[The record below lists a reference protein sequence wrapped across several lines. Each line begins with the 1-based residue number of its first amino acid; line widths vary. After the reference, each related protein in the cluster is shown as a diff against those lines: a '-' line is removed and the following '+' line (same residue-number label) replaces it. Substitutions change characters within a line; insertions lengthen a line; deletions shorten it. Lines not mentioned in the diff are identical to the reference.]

1 MNYWENPTLFNRNR
15 LPARSYFIPYADESA
30 ALTLD
35 RGASDRLI
43 PLNGTWQFHYA
54 LTVQESPDDF
64 HKPAFDAS
72 AFASI
77 AVPSC
82 WQLQGFGKP
91 HYTNVQYPFP
101 VDPPKVPTE
110 NPTGS
115 YRRAFFLTPE
125 QAKQAII
132 LRFEGV
138 DSVFTVWVNGKEV
151 GLSKGSRLPAEFD
164 ITPFVKAG
172 NNLIAVRVIQ
182 WSDASYME
190 DQDMWWLSGIFR
202 DVYLLVRPATHVF
215 DVHANTVLD
224 ATYTNA
230 TLDVALTLSGA
241 AKGRIEIELLDA
253 SGGVAGTEKMSASAA
268 KLSLSIDLKNP
279 AKWTAET
286 PNLYTLLVKLFDAK
300 GNLLE
305 VIPQRIGFRK
315 IEIKNAA
322 LLVNG
327 VRIMFKG
334 VNRHEVHPDL
344 GRSVSY
350 ESMVEDITL
359 MKQNNVNAVR
369 TSHYPNDPR
378 WYDLCD
384 EYGLYVIDECDLET
398 HGFGYEATTVTNPVH
413 DPRYKAACVDR
424 MVRLVERDKNRP
436 SVILWSLGN
445 ESGLGANHKAMKA
458 AAKKI
463 DNTRFFHYEGDGT
476 FEVSDVFS
484 QMYTGV
490 DRLAQFDQAAEGIEH
505 YGQPLDPKVYTKLPY
520 ILCEYVHAMGNGP
533 GGLADY
539 WNAFRTHQRTQG
551 GFVWEWVDHAI
562 RTKNNDGVEYFAYG
576 GDFGDQPNDGN
587 FVTDGLLFPDRKPS
601 PGLAELKAHIRPVDA
616 KAIDLAAGKIELTN
630 WLDFTTL
637 DHLAISYTVTADGA
651 QIAAGAVAMPEIK
664 PGKSKA
670 ITLSLPRQNARSAD
684 QYFLNLS
691 FTQKAGTLWAK
702 AGHEVAMA
710 QFKLPWAAPVR
721 KPISIKQLPALQ
733 LAETKTTAVVTGSGF
748 TLTFDKVRGVISSWK
763 SQNAE
768 LIVAGPK
775 MNFWR
780 ATTDNDRGGW
790 GPDNQF
796 ALVWRNAGLHW
807 LQHRVDEVT
816 VKKIGTTAVR
826 ITAAVRIAP
835 PVKREE
841 GIDTVYTWT
850 ILGSGDVIVSMSGQ
864 FTGKWPA
871 QIPRIGLMAAIAPSL
886 DQVSWFGRG
895 PGESYADTFA
905 ATHFGKFSATV
916 DELYTPYVYP
926 QENGNRRDCS
936 WVSLTNRRG
945 AGLLVVG
952 QPTID
957 FSAHWHM
964 PMDFEDAKHTYD
976 LVKRPF
982 ITLNLDHRQTGIG
995 TASCGPGVLE
1005 HYRLKPEPF
1014 EFAVRFKPYTI
1025 DAGSPGELAKQAF
1038 DVK

>member
-1 MNYWENPTLFNRNR
+1 MNYWENPTLFAKNR
-15 LPARSYFIPYADESA
+15 LPARSYFIPYADEVA
-30 ALTLD
+30 ARTLD

-43 PLNGTWQFHYA
+43 LLNGTWQFHYS
-54 LTVQESPDDF
+54 LTVQESPGDF
-64 HKPAFDAS
+64 YKPAFDA
-72 AFASI
+72 AGFASI
-77 AVPSC
+77 PVPSS

-115 YRRAFFLTPE
+115 YRREFFLTPE

-164 ITPFVKAG
+164 ISKFVKAG

-202 DVYLLVRPATHVF
+202 DVYLLVRPTTHVF
-215 DVHANTVLD
+215 DVHVNTVLD
-224 ATYTNA
+224 SSYTDA
-230 TLDVALTLSGA
+230 TLDVEVKLSGA
-241 AKGRIEIELLDA
+241 PKGRVEIELLEAHGSAVGLAKKNA
-253 SGGVAGTEKMSASAA
+253 STANISF
-268 KLSLSIDLKNP
+268 SIDLKNP

-286 PNLYTLLVKLFDAK
+286 PNLHTLLVKLYDAK
-300 GNLLE
+300 GTLLE

-350 ESMVEDITL
+350 ESMLEDVRL
-359 MKQNNVNAVR
+359 MKQSNVNAVR

-384 EYGLYVIDECDLET
+384 EFGLYVIDECDLET
-398 HGFGYEATTVTNPVH
+398 HGFTYDPKVVANPVH
-413 DPRYKAACVDR
+413 DPKYKAACVDR
-424 MVRLVERDKNRP
+424 MVRMVDRDKNRP
-436 SVILWSLGN
+436 CVILWSLGN
-445 ESGLGANHKAMKA
+445 ESGLGDNHKAMKA

-463 DNTRFFHYEGDGT
+463 DDTRFFHYEGDGT
-476 FEVSDVFS
+476 FEVTDVMS
-484 QMYTGV
+484 KMYASVEDMGKQ
-490 DRLAQFDQAAEGIEH
+490 DRGEEGMSH
-505 YGQPLDPKVYTKLPY
+505 YGKKLDPKVYTKLPF
-520 ILCEYVHAMGNGP
+520 IQCEYAHAMGNGP

-539 WNAFRTHQRTQG
+539 WEAFRTHKRHQG

-562 RTKNNDGVEYFAYG
+562 RTKNADGVEFFAYG

-587 FVTDGLLFPDRKPS
+587 FVTDGLVFPDRKPS

-616 KAIDLAAGKIELTN
+616 KAIDLASGKIELTN
-630 WLDFTTL
+630 WLDFATL
-637 DHLAISYTVTADGA
+637 DHLALNYTVTADGA
-651 QIAAGAVAMPEIK
+651 IIAAGSVAMPEIK
-664 PGKSKA
+664 PRKSKT
-670 ITLSLPRQNARSAD
+670 ITLLLPRQNALSAG

-691 FTQKAGTLWAK
+691 FTQKTDTLWAK
-702 AGHEVAMA
+702 AGHEVAML

-721 KPISIKQLPALQ
+721 KPIRIKQLPTLR
-733 LAETKTTAVVTGSGF
+733 LADGKTTAVVTGSGF
-748 TLTFDKVRGVISSWK
+748 SLTFDKVRGVISSWT

-775 MNFWR
+775 MNFFR

-790 GPDNQF
+790 GVENQF
-796 ALVWRNAGLHW
+796 SLAWRNAGLHW
-807 LQHRVDEVT
+807 LQHRVDDVT
-816 VKKIGTTAVR
+816 VKKLGTTAVQ

-841 GIDTVYTWT
+841 GISTVYTWT
-850 ILGSGDVIVSMSGQ
+850 ILGSGDVIASVSGK

-871 QIPRIGLMAAIAPSL
+871 QIPRVGLMTAIAPQL

-945 AGLLVVG
+945 AGLLMVG

-957 FSAHWHM
+957 FSAHWHT
-964 PMDFEDAKHTYD
+964 PMDFENAKHTYD

-982 ITLNLDHRQTGIG
+982 ISLNLDHRQTGIG

-1014 EFAVRFKPYTI
+1014 EFAVRFKPYTV
-1025 DAGSPGELAKQAF
+1025 DAGSPGELAKVAF
-1038 DVK
+1038 AAK